1 MISPCWPEAGPVPSS
16 KLWEEASY
24 QHPWGSSSDPSFA
37 AMKRS
42 DLGCLVTAD
51 DKYTENAVPRD
62 ASQRW
67 GDAWG
72 VRLVGFYR

>member
-1 MISPCWPEAGPVPSS
+1 
-16 KLWEEASY
+16 
-24 QHPWGSSSDPSFA
+24 
-37 AMKRS
+37 MKRS
-42 DLGCLVTAD
+42 DLGSLVTAD